1 MKTIII
7 LLSSLLFTFTAY
19 ATNCHKEVGHSHDEV
34 TTNGLS
40 SGEITDNFIN
50 INVNGMV
57 CDFCAQS
64 IEKVFMKRIEVKGIN
79 VNLEDQKVVIY
90 LELILNLP
98 LKVPFNHLQY
108 KLIFKFKIFYNLM
121 PTILKLVLMQMQDNL
136 II

>member
-1 MKTIII
+1 MKIFII
-7 LLSSLLFTFTAY
+7 LFSTLLLTFTSY
-19 ATNCHKEVGHSHDEV
+19 GTNSDKDGGHRHEEV

-40 SGEITDNFIN
+40 SGEITNNIIN

-90 LELILNLP
+90 LDKETNIEDTTISN
-98 LKVPFNHLQY
+98 
-108 KLIFKFKIFYNLM
+108 IFEDAGYTVEAISRNS
-121 PTILKLVLMQMQDNL
+121 
-136 II
+136 

>member
-1 MKTIII
+1 MKILVI
-7 LLSSLLFTFTAY
+7 LLSALLFTFTTH
-19 ATNCHKEVGHSHDEV
+19 ATNSHKESGHTHDEV

-79 VNLEDQKVVIY
+79 VDLEDQKVVIY
-90 LELILNLP
+90 LEKETDIEDTTIST
-98 LKVPFNHLQY
+98 
-108 KLIFKFKIFYNLM
+108 IFEDAGYTVE
-121 PTILKLVLMQMQDNL
+121 TINRNS
-136 II
+136 

>member
-1 MKTIII
+1 MKILVI
-7 LLSSLLFTFTAY
+7 LLSSLLFTFTTH
-19 ATNCHKEVGHSHDEV
+19 ATNCHKEGGHGHDEV

-79 VNLEDQKVVIY
+79 VDLEDQKVVIY
-90 LELILNLP
+90 LEKETDIEDTTIST
-98 LKVPFNHLQY
+98 
-108 KLIFKFKIFYNLM
+108 IFEDAGYTVE
-121 PTILKLVLMQMQDNL
+121 TINRNS
-136 II
+136 

>member
-1 MKTIII
+1 MKILII
-7 LLSSLLFTFTAY
+7 LLSSLLFTFTTY
-19 ATNCHKEVGHSHDEV
+19 ATNCNKKGGHSHDEV

-40 SGEITDNFIN
+40 SGEITNNIIN

-90 LELILNLP
+90 LEKETDIEDTTIST
-98 LKVPFNHLQY
+98 
-108 KLIFKFKIFYNLM
+108 IFEDAGYTVE
-121 PTILKLVLMQMQDNL
+121 TINRNS
-136 II
+136 

>member
-1 MKTIII
+1 MKIIII
-7 LLSSLLFTFTAY
+7 LFSILLLTFTAQ
-19 ATNCHKEVGHSHDEV
+19 ATDSHKEGEHSHDEV

-79 VNLEDQKVVIY
+79 VDLEDQKVVIY
-90 LELILNLP
+90 LEKETDIEDTTIST
-98 LKVPFNHLQY
+98 
-108 KLIFKFKIFYNLM
+108 IFEDAGYTVE
-121 PTILKLVLMQMQDNL
+121 TINRNS
-136 II
+136 

>member
-19 ATNCHKEVGHSHDEV
+19 ATNCHKEGGHAHDEV

-40 SGEITDNFIN
+40 SGEITNNIIN

-79 VNLEDQKVVIY
+79 VDLEDQKVVIY
-90 LELILNLP
+90 LEKETDIEDTTIST
-98 LKVPFNHLQY
+98 
-108 KLIFKFKIFYNLM
+108 IFEDAGYTVE
-121 PTILKLVLMQMQDNL
+121 TINRNS
-136 II
+136 

>member
-19 ATNCHKEVGHSHDEV
+19 ATNCHKEGGHAHDEV
-34 TTNGLS
+34 GLS
-40 SGEITDNFIN
+40 SGEITDNIIN

-79 VNLEDQKVVIY
+79 VNLEGQKVVIY
-90 LELILNLP
+90 LDKETNIEDATIST
-98 LKVPFNHLQY
+98 
-108 KLIFKFKIFYNLM
+108 IFEDAGYSVE
-121 PTILKLVLMQMQDNL
+121 TINRNS
-136 II
+136 

>member
-1 MKTIII
+1 MKILII
-7 LLSSLLFTFTAY
+7 LLSTLLLTFSSY
-19 ATNCHKEVGHSHDEV
+19 ATNCNKEGGHGHEEV

-40 SGEITDNFIN
+40 SGEITDNIIN

-90 LELILNLP
+90 LVKETDIEDTTISS
-98 LKVPFNHLQY
+98 
-108 KLIFKFKIFYNLM
+108 IFEDAGYTVE
-121 PTILKLVLMQMQDNL
+121 TINRSS
-136 II
+136 

>member
-19 ATNCHKEVGHSHDEV
+19 ATNCHKEGGHAHDEV

-40 SGEITDNFIN
+40 SGEIIDNIIN

-79 VNLEDQKVVIY
+79 VDLEDQKVVIY
-90 LELILNLP
+90 LEKETDIEDTTIST
-98 LKVPFNHLQY
+98 
-108 KLIFKFKIFYNLM
+108 IFEDAGYTVE
-121 PTILKLVLMQMQDNL
+121 TINRNS
-136 II
+136 

>member
-1 MKTIII
+1 MKILVI
-7 LLSSLLFTFTAY
+7 LLSSLLLTFTTH
-19 ATNCHKEVGHSHDEV
+19 ATNCHKEGGHSHDEV

-79 VNLEDQKVVIY
+79 VNFEDQKVVIY
-90 LELILNLP
+90 FEKETDIEDTTIST
-98 LKVPFNHLQY
+98 
-108 KLIFKFKIFYNLM
+108 IFEDAGYTVE
-121 PTILKLVLMQMQDNL
+121 TIIRNS
-136 II
+136 

>member
-1 MKTIII
+1 MKILIIFF
-7 LLSSLLFTFTAY
+7 SFVLFTFTTH
-19 ATNCHKEVGHSHDEV
+19 ATNCNKEGEHSHDEV

-40 SGEITDNFIN
+40 SGEITNNIIN

-90 LELILNLP
+90 LEKETDIEDATIST
-98 LKVPFNHLQY
+98 
-108 KLIFKFKIFYNLM
+108 IFEDAGYTVE
-121 PTILKLVLMQMQDNL
+121 TIKRNS
-136 II
+136 

>member
-1 MKTIII
+1 MKIIII
-7 LLSSLLFTFTAY
+7 LFSTLLFTFTTY
-19 ATNCHKEVGHSHDEV
+19 ATNCNKEGAHSHDEI

-40 SGEITDNFIN
+40 SGQITDNIIN

-90 LELILNLP
+90 LEKETDIEDDIIST
-98 LKVPFNHLQY
+98 
-108 KLIFKFKIFYNLM
+108 IFQDAGYNVE
-121 PTILKLVLMQMQDNL
+121 TIDRNS
-136 II
+136 

>member
-1 MKTIII
+1 MQSGVDIFY
-7 LLSSLLFTFTAY
+7 SLFTFTTY
-19 ATNCHKEVGHSHDEV
+19 ATNSHKENGHSRDDV

-79 VNLEDQKVVIY
+79 VDLEDQRVVIY
-90 LELILNLP
+90 LEKETDIEDTSIST
-98 LKVPFNHLQY
+98 
-108 KLIFKFKIFYNLM
+108 IFEDAGYTVE
-121 PTILKLVLMQMQDNL
+121 TIN
-136 II
+136 